1 MVWQAPTYSIYDESK
16 FKYYVTSEYKESQ
29 RKETDE
35 IYRMFECNLLHI
47 DSGLRLTLTTS
58 ESYDGETVKYKVIE
72 MFIITSFNEKLEVI
86 DADFEN
92 RIFYT
97 SRINIPFA
105 ETNKQIE

>member
-1 MVWQAPTYSIYDESK
+1 MIRNNKLATTPLL
-16 FKYYVTSEYKESQ
+16 
-29 RKETDE
+29 TD
-35 IYRMFECNLLHI
+35 R
-47 DSGLRLTLTTS
+47 
-58 ESYDGETVKYKVIE
+58 
-72 MFIITSFNEKLEVI
+72 NEKLEVI